1 MKNILKKQ
9 LEQLEQ
15 TVKTPLTKPII
26 NIRKPFDNK
35 NGTVKKKTKNNR
47 KRLRET
53 LNNHQKINS
62 NQCKPLQNQTNLLQT
77 SRKPIT
83 KTIKTN
89 KKPFTGPSNNH

>member
-35 NGTVKKKTKNNR
+35 NGTVKKKNKKQQKTLTRNIKQPSKNQF
-47 KRLRET
+47 K
-53 LNNHQKINS
+53 S
-62 NQCKPLQNQTNLLQT
+62 MQT
-77 SRKPIT
+77 IT
-83 KTIKTN
+83 KPN
-89 KKPFTGPSNNH
+89 KPFTNQ